1 MEQVLP
7 DLMAQCA
14 ITFSDLLSFAVS
26 STTGASEH
34 AVQTKYAYRVGVSTF
49 GPSVTAIFLRRKFVN
64 TISKTRFYGF

>member
-1 MEQVLP
+1 MEQELP

-14 ITFSDLLSFAVS
+14 FTFSDKSNFAVS

-34 AVQTKYAYRVGVSTF
+34 AVPTKYAYRVGVPTF
-49 GPSVTAIFLRRKFVN
+49 GRIVTAIFLRRKFVN